1 MRFREIGCLLVA
13 IAALDPRSSAAQ
25 GYKVAPLKEPPPG
38 EVAAPVRTELAAEGL
53 RIETADGKPYAD
65 LWLRKAIPSKSKPA
79 GPEGAVQ
86 FPFLAVGEILG
97 AIRYTAEGHDYR
109 DQAILPGVY
118 TIRFGLHPING
129 DHLGVSP
136 YRDFAL
142 LLPAESDPSLAPRTG
157 KDLEQ
162 SSAEA
167 AGSNHPAVLV
177 LSAVPPATEASP
189 AIRHNAEKNFWGVV
203 LPLQLKVGD
212 AGPKVHAAELVFDA
226 IAAQ

>member
-1 MRFREIGCLLVA
+1 MRTRVAGYLVVVLAGVCGRAPAADGYKATPLNEQPPEA
-13 IAALDPRSSAAQ
+13 IAAPIRA
-25 GYKVAPLKEPPPG
+25 
-38 EVAAPVRTELAAEGL
+38 ELANEGVH
-53 RIETADGKPYAD
+53 IETADGKPYAD
-65 LWLRKAIPSKSKPA
+65 VWLRKAIPSKSKPT

-86 FPFLAVGEILG
+86 FPFFAVGEVLG
-97 AIRYTAEGHDYR
+97 AIRYAAEGHDYR

-118 TIRFGLHPING
+118 TVRFGLHPVNG

-142 LLPAESDPSLAPRTG
+142 LLPAAADVEIAPKTG
-157 KDLEQ
+157 KDLEHA
-162 SSAEA
+162 SAEA

-177 LSAVPPATEASP
+177 LSTAPADAAAVS
-189 AIRHNAEKNFWGVV
+189 IRHHADKNFWGVV

-212 AGPKVHAAELVFDA
+212 AAPEAYRGELVFDA